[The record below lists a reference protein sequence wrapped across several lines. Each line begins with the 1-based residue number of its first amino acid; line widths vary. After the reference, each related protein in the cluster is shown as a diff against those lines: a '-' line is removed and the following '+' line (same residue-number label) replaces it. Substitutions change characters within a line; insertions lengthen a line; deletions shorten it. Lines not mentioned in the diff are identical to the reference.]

1 MTKSRQLT
9 CFTVLIISDVAALLA
24 SFLIAYFLR
33 STLLVSIISGFE
45 QPPLPLATQLRHG
58 FFYGVLIIVFIFSF
72 DKLYTRRFAFWEE
85 TKHLLKSVT
94 YSFIFIAMLV
104 FISRGYAQFSRAV
117 IILAW
122 LLSLFLFPL
131 FRLIIKNLLVK
142 LNLWKKKV
150 IIFGTNGL
158 ARLVANEIKNNSTL
172 GYEVAG
178 FLTDDREKIGNN
190 FAESK
195 IIGEFS
201 DIEKMSK
208 DLGIKDV
215 IIALPDIPNNK
226 LSKVIA
232 QCEKTAETIRIIPGL
247 GNLYTIGVEIENFG
261 DVLSLSIACNL
272 LKPWNIFIKGLFEFI
287 VAIIL
292 SVLLLPLFLVIALA
306 IKTDSHGPV
315 FFVQDR
321 LGWKHREKFKF
332 YKFRSMYMDA
342 DKRLEKYLHENP
354 DMQKEWNR
362 YHKIKSNDPRVT
374 RVGKF
379 IRKYSLDE
387 LPQIINFFKRDMSLV
402 GPRPYMPREINKIG
416 KRIEI
421 ISRVKP
427 GITGLWQVRGRNLLS
442 FRDRLLLDEY
452 YIRNWSLWL
461 DIIIL
466 WKTIKVLITREGAY

>member
-1 MTKSRQLT
+1 MNNFKKAICLF
-9 CFTVLIISDVAALLA
+9 CLILSDIAALLA

-33 STLLVSIISGFE
+33 SNFIRFIISDIT
-45 QPPLPLATQLRHG
+45 QAPLPLATQLRYG
-58 FFYGVLIIVFIFSF
+58 FFYGVLIIMLVFAF

-85 TKHLLKSVT
+85 TKHLLKSITLSFVFIMMAV
-94 YSFIFIAMLV
+94 FIFRA
-104 FISRGYAQFSRAV
+104 YTQFSRAV

-122 LLSLFLFPL
+122 LFSLFLFPL
-131 FRLIIKNLLVK
+131 FRMIVKNLLVK

-150 IIFGTNGL
+150 LILGTNGI
-158 ARLVANEIKNNSTL
+158 ARMVANEIKNNNTL

-178 FLTDDREKIGNN
+178 FLTDEREKIGKN
-190 FAESK
+190 FGGSK
-195 IIGEFS
+195 IIGEIS
-201 DIEKMSK
+201 DCENLSK
-208 DLGIKDV
+208 NLGVKDV
-215 IIALPDIPNNK
+215 IIALPDIPNKK

-232 QCEKTAETIRIIPGL
+232 QCEKSAETIRVVPGL

-261 DVLSLSIACNL
+261 DVLSLSIARNL
-272 LKPWNIFIKGLFEFI
+272 VKPWNIFIKGLFESI
-287 VAIIL
+287 AAVIL
-292 SVLLLPLFLVIALA
+292 SILLLPFFLAICLA
-306 IKTDSHGPV
+306 IKIDSSGPV
-315 FFVQDR
+315 FFTQDR
-321 LGWKHREKFKF
+321 LGWKHKKIFKF
-332 YKFRSMYMDA
+332 FKFRSMYVDA

-354 DMQKEWNR
+354 DIQNEWDR

-387 LPQIINFFKRDMSLV
+387 LPQLINFFKRDMSLV

-416 KRIEI
+416 NRMEI
-421 ISRVKP
+421 LSRVKP
-427 GITGLWQVRGRNLLS
+427 GITGLWQVRGRNILS

-461 DIIIL
+461 DMVIL